1 MHKFRMMSNTETLPD
16 QANGPNRLVIGGA
29 GLLAL
34 LSASCCVLPIG
45 LSIIGLGGT
54 WLTMLGP
61 FVAYR
66 VEILVVVGLVLAW
79 GWLRLW
85 RRWNCASRKRSTLLI
100 LGFTTLA
107 FVLAAS
113 SPLWEEEA
121 ARTMF
126 ALWRQTR

>member
-1 MHKFRMMSNTETLPD
+1 MMSNTEAFED
-16 QANGPNRLVIGGA
+16 QASGPNRLVIGGA

-66 VEILVVVGLVLAW
+66 IEILVVVGLVLAW
-79 GWLRLW
+79 GWFRLW
-85 RRWNCASRKRSTLLI
+85 SRWNCASRRRATLFI
-100 LGFTTLA
+100 LSFTTLA
-107 FVLAAS
+107 FVLASS
-113 SPLWEEEA
+113 SPLWEKEA
-121 ARTMF
+121 ERTMF
-126 ALWRQTR
+126 ALWRQTL

>member
-1 MHKFRMMSNTETLPD
+1 MMSNTETL
-16 QANGPNRLVIGGA
+16 QVETKGPNRLLIGGA

-54 WLTMLGP
+54 WLVMLGP
-61 FVAYR
+61 FVEYR
-66 VEILVVVGLVLAW
+66 IEILVLVGLVLAW

-85 RRWNCASRKRSTLLI
+85 RRWQCASRRRSTVVLLS
-100 LGFTTLA
+100 FTTLA
-107 FVLAAS
+107 FLVAAS
-113 SPLWEEEA
+113 SPLWEQDA

-126 ALWRQTR
+126 ALFRHYR

>member
-1 MHKFRMMSNTETLPD
+1 MFMMSNTDTLEED
-16 QANGPNRLVIGGA
+16 VNGPNRILIGGA
-29 GLLAL
+29 GFLAL

-66 VEILVVVGLVLAW
+66 VEILVVVGLILAW
-79 GWLRLW
+79 GWIRLW
-85 RRWNCASRKRSTLLI
+85 QRWGCARRRRSTVIL

-107 FVLAAS
+107 FLLAAS
-113 SPLWEEEA
+113 SPLWEEDA
-121 ARTMF
+121 ARTMW
-126 ALWRQTR
+126 ALWRQSR

>member
-1 MHKFRMMSNTETLPD
+1 MMSNTEALKG
-16 QANGPNRLVIGGA
+16 QATSLSRLVIGGA

-54 WLTMLGP
+54 WLTVLGP

-66 VEILVVVGLVLAW
+66 VELLVIVGLVLAW
-79 GWLRLW
+79 GWFRLW
-85 RRWNCASRKRSTLLI
+85 SRWTCASRRRSTLFI

-113 SPLWEEEA
+113 SPLWEKEA

-126 ALWRQTR
+126 AFWRQTR

>member
-1 MHKFRMMSNTETLPD
+1 MMSNTETLQEATD
-16 QANGPNRLVIGGA
+16 GPNRLVIGGA
-29 GLLAL
+29 GMLAL

-66 VEILVVVGLVLAW
+66 VEILVVVGLVLVW
-79 GWLRLW
+79 GWFWLW
-85 RRWNCASRKRSTLLI
+85 RRWSCASRRRSTMVT

-107 FVLAAS
+107 FGLAAS
-113 SPLWEEEA
+113 SPLWEEHA
-121 ARTMF
+121 SRTMWS
-126 ALWRQTR
+126 LWQQTL

>member
-1 MHKFRMMSNTETLPD
+1 MMSNAETL
-16 QANGPNRLVIGGA
+16 QIESKGPNRLLIGGA

-54 WLTMLGP
+54 WLVMLGP
-61 FVAYR
+61 FVEYR
-66 VEILVVVGLVLAW
+66 IEILVAVGLVLAW

-85 RRWNCASRKRSTLLI
+85 RRWQCASRRRSTVVLLS
-100 LGFTTLA
+100 FTTLA
-107 FVLAAS
+107 FLLAAS
-113 SPLWEEEA
+113 SPLWEEDA

-126 ALWRQTR
+126 ALFRQYR

>member
-1 MHKFRMMSNTETLPD
+1 MMSNTETLPD

-66 VEILVVVGLVLAW
+66 IEILVVVGLVLAW
-79 GWLRLW
+79 GWLRLL
-85 RRWNCASRKRSTLLI
+85 RRWNCASRKRSTLFI
-100 LGFTTLA
+100 LGLTTLA
-107 FVLAAS
+107 FALAAS

-126 ALWRQTR
+126 ALWRQSR

>member
-1 MHKFRMMSNTETLPD
+1 MMSNTGTLPD

-66 VEILVVVGLVLAW
+66 VEILVVVGLILAW

-85 RRWNCASRKRSTLLI
+85 RRWSCVSHKRSTLFI
-100 LGFTTLA
+100 LGFATLG
-107 FVLAAS
+107 FLLAAS
-113 SPLWEEEA
+113 SPLWEEDA
-121 ARTMF
+121 APTMWT
-126 ALWRQTR
+126 LWRQTR

>member
-66 VEILVVVGLVLAW
+66 IEILVVVGLVLAW
-79 GWLRLW
+79 GWLRLL
-85 RRWNCASRKRSTLLI
+85 RRWNCASRKRSTLFI
-100 LGFTTLA
+100 LGLTTLA
-107 FVLAAS
+107 FALAAS

-126 ALWRQTR
+126 ALWRQSR

>member
-16 QANGPNRLVIGGA
+16 QANKPNRLVIGGA

-66 VEILVVVGLVLAW
+66 IEILAVMKLVLAW
-79 GWLRLW
+79 GWLRLL
-85 RRWNCASRKRSTLLI
+85 RRWNCASRKRSTLFI
-100 LGFTTLA
+100 LGLTTLA
-107 FVLAAS
+107 FALAAS

-126 ALWRQTR
+126 ALWRQSR

>member
-1 MHKFRMMSNTETLPD
+1 MMSNTETLPD

-34 LSASCCVLPIG
+34 LSPSCCVLPIG

-66 VEILVVVGLVLAW
+66 IEILVVVGLVLAW
-79 GWLRLW
+79 GWLRLL
-85 RRWNCASRKRSTLLI
+85 RRWNCASRKRSTLFI
-100 LGFTTLA
+100 LGLTTLA
-107 FVLAAS
+107 FALAAS

-126 ALWRQTR
+126 ALWRQSR

>member
-1 MHKFRMMSNTETLPD
+1 MMSNTGTLPD

-66 VEILVVVGLVLAW
+66 IEILVVVGLVLAW
-79 GWLRLW
+79 GWLRLL
-85 RRWNCASRKRSTLLI
+85 RRWNCASRKRSTLFI
-100 LGFTTLA
+100 LGLTTLA
-107 FVLAAS
+107 FALAAS

-126 ALWRQTR
+126 ALWRQSR

>member
-1 MHKFRMMSNTETLPD
+1 MMSNTETLHD
-16 QANGPNRLVIGGA
+16 GAKGPNRLLIGGA
-29 GLLAL
+29 GFLAL

-66 VEILVVVGLVLAW
+66 IEILVIVGLVLAW
-79 GWLRLW
+79 GWFRLW
-85 RRWNCASRKRSTLLI
+85 KRWSCASRKRSTVVI
-100 LGFTTLA
+100 LGFTTVA
-107 FVLAAS
+107 FALAAS
-113 SPLWEEEA
+113 SPLWEEDA

>member
-1 MHKFRMMSNTETLPD
+1 MMSNVETI
-16 QANGPNRLVIGGA
+16 QEETKGPNRLLIGSA
-29 GLLAL
+29 GMLAL
-34 LSASCCVLPIG
+34 LGASCCALPIG

-54 WLTMLGP
+54 WLVMLGP

-79 GWLRLW
+79 GWFRLW
-85 RRWNCASRKRSTLLI
+85 KRWLCANRRRSTVVI

-107 FVLAAS
+107 FALAAS
-113 SPLWEEEA
+113 SPHWEQDA

-126 ALWRQTR
+126 ALFRQYR